1 MSLWRY
7 LLAQSTVLWVL
18 AIVIPRERKLLLPC
32 LKELR
37 LHKNPA
43 AQIIKLLGYFS
54 LSVCW
59 FPKVYTCFFGFG
71 FHGFLKLYY
80 EIFLLFLLQFQIL
93 HLPQKYLQPCMIKLH
108 YFFGSIIVSGRWVLI
123 RDVQKKSALIALTN
137 TLPRSSEKWE
147 LLQAWPLE
155 LSRSWH
161 TCAQSPGNHI
171 EFVILLHIYT
181 DELQVTKAG
190 VASILRKRCSKCFLP
205 CVTCW

>member
-1 MSLWRY
+1 MFVDFQRFIPVF
-7 LLAQSTVLWVL
+7 LALVSMDFLNS
-18 AIVIPRERKLLLPC
+18 IMR
-32 LKELR
+32 
-37 LHKNPA
+37 
-43 AQIIKLLGYFS
+43 FS
-54 LSVCW
+54 FYSCCS
-59 FPKVYTCFFGFG
+59 FKY
-71 FHGFLKLYY
+71 
-80 EIFLLFLLQFQIL
+80 L

>member
-43 AQIIKLLGYFS
+43 AQIIKSLGYFS

-71 FHGFLKLYY
+71 FHGFFKLYY
-80 EIFLLFLLQFQIL
+80 EIFLLFLLQFQIFASPSEVSATL
-93 HLPQKYLQPCMIKLH
+93 HDQAALLLWIYYCIWQMSVNK
-108 YFFGSIIVSGRWVLI
+108 R
-123 RDVQKKSALIALTN
+123 RTKKVCPYCLNKHFAPFLWKMGTTPGLASRTV
-137 TLPRSSEKWE
+137 TVMTHVCSVPR
-147 LLQAWPLE
+147 
-155 LSRSWH
+155 
-161 TCAQSPGNHI
+161 
-171 EFVILLHIYT
+171 
-181 DELQVTKAG
+181 
-190 VASILRKRCSKCFLP
+190 
-205 CVTCW
+205 